1 MRIVQFEIPGTGRR
15 VGVIDGDD
23 VIDITS
29 GSPSLT
35 YVFQV
40 FDAAQNSGIGF
51 EQLLQEAMGAS
62 NARLDYVQLL
72 EAPVGG
78 DSPFLRPPVDHVDPH
93 RVLISGTGLTHT
105 GSMESRDAMHVE
117 EDESNSEEP
126 ATDSAKM
133 FQMGI
138 EGGKPESGV
147 RGVSPEWFYK
157 GNGAF
162 LRGPGEPLDLP
173 AYALDGGEEP
183 EVAACYIID
192 RTGTPRRLGFTL
204 GNEWADHE
212 TERINY
218 LYLAPSKLRVCSIG
232 PELVTDFDFDV
243 LEYECKTT
251 RAGET
256 IYQSGPIYS
265 GEKYMSHTLANC
277 EDHHFKYP
285 GHRVPGDVH
294 VHYFGTSKI
303 SYTEREWKY
312 TEGDEVTISAE
323 GFSAPLRNP
332 IVASDS
338 DAGSVIEVKKA

>member
-1 MRIVQFEIPGTGRR
+1 MRVVQFEIPGEGRR
-15 VGVIDGDD
+15 VGVIEGED
-23 VIDITS
+23 VIDITA
-29 GSPSLT
+29 GSPSLS
-35 YVFQV
+35 YVYKV
-40 FDAAQNSGIGF
+40 FDAAQNSGVGF
-51 EQLLQEAMGAS
+51 EMLLREAVDGS
-62 NARLDYVQLL
+62 KSRLNYAELL
-72 EAPVGG
+72 AAPIGG
-78 DSPFLRPPVDHVDPH
+78 DAPFLHAPVDHDDPH

-117 EDESNSEEP
+117 DDAEKSDEP

-138 EGGKPESGV
+138 EGGKPQPGT

-157 GNGAF
+157 GNGTF
-162 LRGPGEPLDLP
+162 LRGPGEPLDIP

-192 RTGTPRRLGFTL
+192 REGTPRRLGFAL

-232 PELVTDFDFDV
+232 PELVTDFAFDE
-243 LEYECKTT
+243 LEYGCSVT

-256 IYQSGPIYS
+256 IYESGPIYS

-303 SYTEREWKY
+303 SYTERRWKY
-312 TEGDEVTISAE
+312 AEGDEVTISAA

-332 IVASDS
+332 VAASDA
-338 DAGSVIEVKKA
+338 DAATVIEVKKA